1 MASIR
6 EGISSYIILS
16 VVLELYNSGGK
27 TIDYFPIHLIL
38 QVNISHYNN

>member
-16 VVLELYNSGGK
+16 VVLELYNSGRK
-27 TIDYFPIHLIL
+27 TIDYFPFHLIL
-38 QVNISHYNN
+38 

>member
-16 VVLELYNSGGK
+16 VVLELYNSGRK
-27 TIDYFPIHLIL
+27 TIDYFPFRLIL
-38 QVNISHYNN
+38 